1 MSKRSNW
8 ALPYFIF
15 LVLFV
20 VLPLV
25 LIVVY
30 ALQDGNGGFTLSNVS
45 RFFTDSDAL
54 STFAVSIEV
63 AVENTLI
70 CLLLGYPAAYI
81 LADRNLNKSA
91 VTVILFIL
99 PMWINALMRTL
110 ATAELFNVFGFTL
123 GKGTLLFG
131 MVYDYLPF
139 MIYPIYN
146 VLLKM
151 DKSYSE
157 AAADLGA
164 TPIQVFGK
172 VTLPLSMP
180 GISSGILM
188 VFMPTVS
195 TFAISEFLTNNKIKL
210 FGTIIQ
216 ENINSSMWNY
226 GAALSLIMLVIIG
239 LTTILLGG
247 DEREVQDTG
256 TGLYLAASGAPLRT
270 DRVHRDILLH
280 RGQDTR
286 ELDGILLRTLQEH
299 ILRRSQRRSRPHGR
313 HQEHPYH
320 CVHRRCCLNLAR
332 NCLGHRNIQPQ
343 GKEEED
349 NPVPEQHSD
358 DQP

>member
-1 MSKRSNW
+1 MGKRSNW
-8 ALPYFIF
+8 AIPYLIF
-15 LVLFV
+15 LILFV
-20 VLPLV
+20 ALPLL

-30 ALQDGNGGFTLSNVS
+30 ALQDGNGGFTFDNIT

-63 AVENTLI
+63 AIENTLI

-81 LADRNLNKSA
+81 LANKNLNKSA
-91 VTVILFIL
+91 VTAILFIL

-110 ATAELFNVFGFTL
+110 ATAELFNVLGFTL
-123 GKGTLLFG
+123 GKGTLLMG
-131 MVYDYLPF
+131 MAYDYLPF

-151 DKSYSE
+151 DHSYEE

-164 TPIQVFGK
+164 TPVQVFRK

-239 LTTILLGG
+239 LTTLVLGG
-247 DEREVQDTG
+247 EDSEVEGG
-256 TGLYLAASGAPLRT
+256 T
-270 DRVHRDILLH
+270 V
-280 RGQDTR
+280 
-286 ELDGILLRTLQEH
+286 
-299 ILRRSQRRSRPHGR
+299 
-313 HQEHPYH
+313 
-320 CVHRRCCLNLAR
+320 
-332 NCLGHRNIQPQ
+332 
-343 GKEEED
+343 
-349 NPVPEQHSD
+349 
-358 DQP
+358 